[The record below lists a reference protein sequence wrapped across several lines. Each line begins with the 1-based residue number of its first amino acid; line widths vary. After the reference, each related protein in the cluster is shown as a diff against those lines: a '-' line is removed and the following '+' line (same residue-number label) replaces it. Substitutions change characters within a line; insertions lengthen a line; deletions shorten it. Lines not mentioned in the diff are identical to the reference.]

1 MCRFVTEPHVCIINW
16 FPLLLSAYVR
26 MYVLVVWNISVAQW
40 WSFDSTH
47 CLEHCHTAL
56 VFGGSVCV
64 CDWPECNNNCA
75 KQGSSEKVKKGEDER
90 EKEEEILF
98 SGVWCISLRAQCLL
112 SDFNISH

>member
-64 CDWPECNNNCA
+64 IGLNVITTVP
-75 KQGSSEKVKKGEDER
+75 SR
-90 EKEEEILF
+90 EVQRK
-98 SGVWCISLRAQCLL
+98 
-112 SDFNISH
+112 